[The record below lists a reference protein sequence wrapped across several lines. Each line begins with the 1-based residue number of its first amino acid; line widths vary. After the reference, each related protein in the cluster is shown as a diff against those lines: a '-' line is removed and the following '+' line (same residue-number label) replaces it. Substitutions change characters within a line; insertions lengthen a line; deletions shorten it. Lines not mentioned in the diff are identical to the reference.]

1 MILSSV
7 CLAMIIQF
15 GSPIGGVLFAIEIS
29 TSSFQVKNL
38 HKFFVGACFGVLI
51 VRYIHSLVGM
61 NTIVEINI
69 NEIIDFNE
77 VILFALL
84 GVCIGTVVSL
94 YLALFNKYFLF
105 RQQTTFIFFKNRYL
119 YVSLVSLIISIF
131 SYNHSAFQ
139 EGYRSMMLQLIKSDG
154 NESESSS
161 FLFFESKQ
169 ERLWLWVAE
178 LLMLFI
184 AKHVMVLGFSTC
196 SIPNGV
202 MTPAVV
208 LGLLFGRLFGEI
220 MNKFQIQSV
229 SPRLF
234 ALAGASGYL
243 SALTKV
249 SVFLCSL
256 LIVTLV
262 ILWVPYYS

>member
-38 HKFFVGACFGVLI
+38 NKFFVGACFGVLI
-51 VRYIHSLVGM
+51 VRYIHRLVGM
-61 NTIVEINI
+61 DTIIEINI
-69 NEIIDFNE
+69 NEAIDFNE

-84 GVCIGTVVSL
+84 GVCIGLVVSL
-94 YLALFNKYFLF
+94 YLWLFNKYFVF
-105 RQQTTFIFFKNRYL
+105 RQQTTFILFKNRYW
-119 YVSLVSLIISIF
+119 YVCLVSLLISVF
-131 SYNHSAFQ
+131 SYNHLAFQ
-139 EGYRSMMLQLIKSDG
+139 EGYRSMMLQLIKSDQTG
-154 NESESSS
+154 PETTSFFYFSNRSEHIW
-161 FLFFESKQ
+161 K
-169 ERLWLWVAE
+169 WIGE
-178 LLMLFI
+178 LLLLFV

-208 LGLLFGRLFGEI
+208 LGLFFGRLFGEV
-220 MNKFQIQSV
+220 MKEFQIKSV

-243 SALTKV
+243 SAITKV
-249 SVFLCSL
+249 GFGLFYVSDPSN
-256 LIVTLV
+256 
-262 ILWVPYYS
+262 